1 MCVKSDV
8 TPSPLVVFV
17 LARVSR
23 TMGTISFVVLA
34 SSLAVVVVVLAP

>member
-8 TPSPLVVFV
+8 TLSPLVVFV
-17 LARVSR
+17 LARVSQ